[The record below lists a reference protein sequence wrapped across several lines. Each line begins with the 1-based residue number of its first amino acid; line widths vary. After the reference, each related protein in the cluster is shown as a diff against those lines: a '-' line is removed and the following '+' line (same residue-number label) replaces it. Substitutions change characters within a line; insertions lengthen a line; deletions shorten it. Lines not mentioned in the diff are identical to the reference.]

1 MGLDNRWPISSQSA
15 PLKSDT
21 PPLLLLLLLF
31 LPHPLLEPLV
41 SGVMLNS
48 LPKFSELMCSAGR
61 EEEAAKGTARPSGH
75 QPEWPRITNREFTT
89 IRSIDGRIWSIRV
102 RNYFFLRVDFLEIR
116 NSSLRK
122 DVASLSRGVIVVKGN
137 KGFVDRHLC
146 EKCKCK

>member
-89 IRSIDGRIWSIRV
+89 IRSIDLINPSTKLLLTSRFSRDSG
-102 RNYFFLRVDFLEIR
+102 
-116 NSSLRK
+116 LRK